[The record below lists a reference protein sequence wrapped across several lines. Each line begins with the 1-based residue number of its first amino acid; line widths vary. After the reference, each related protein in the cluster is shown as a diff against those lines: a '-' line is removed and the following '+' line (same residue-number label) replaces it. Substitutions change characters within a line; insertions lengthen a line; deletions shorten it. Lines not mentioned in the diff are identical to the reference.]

1 MDNRIA
7 NLITIWQ
14 TSLLTADILNYNE
27 KKEVFKHILEELAEY
42 QNCFGAN
49 IWDIAILGGFVRN
62 LLAFK
67 ISNNIVVEK
76 KDISESAAK
85 VLEHLSKIE
94 I

>member
-7 NLITIWQ
+7 NLITTWQ
-14 TSLLTADILNYNE
+14 TSLFAANVLTYNE

-42 QNCFGAN
+42 QNCIDAN
-49 IWDIAILGGFVRN
+49 IWDIAILGAFVRN

-67 ISNNIVVEK
+67 ISNNIVIEK

-85 VLEHLSKIE
+85 VLGHLSKIE
-94 I
+94 M

>member
-7 NLITIWQ
+7 NLITTWQ
-14 TSLLTADILNYNE
+14 ANLFAANILNYDE
-27 KKEVFKHILEELAEY
+27 KKEVFKHILEELVEY
-42 QNCFGAN
+42 QNCFDAN
-49 IWDIAILGGFVRN
+49 IWDITILGGFVRN
-62 LLAFK
+62 LLDFR

>member
-7 NLITIWQ
+7 NLITTWQ
-14 TSLLTADILNYNE
+14 ASLFAANILTYNE

-49 IWDIAILGGFVRN
+49 IWDISILGAFVRN
-62 LLAFK
+62 LLDFR
-67 ISNNIVVEK
+67 ISNNIVLEK

-85 VLEHLSKIE
+85 VLEHFSKIE

>member
-7 NLITIWQ
+7 NLITTWQ
-14 TSLLTADILNYNE
+14 ANLFAANILNYDE
-27 KKEVFKHILEELAEY
+27 KKEVFKHILEELVEY
-42 QNCFGAN
+42 QNCFDAN
-49 IWDIAILGGFVRN
+49 IWDITILGGFVRN